1 MWWMNADRTL
11 CVCVE
16 NRTHHVK
23 ACSKDLEKKKEDGE
37 GERQEKEEKNLKNEN
52 FFY

>member
-1 MWWMNADRTL
+1 MNKL
-11 CVCVE
+11 IE